1 MAPISFIS
9 EPTSKVLAEAQYCT
23 GVSPTESTP
32 TVEAV
37 SPVEFCEE
45 VELNMGRAI
54 YRGYKNR
61 VYFQE
66 IHLHVDHAQ
75 AFKHLQISLAP
86 TRLVTIS
93 KSSFLVLLISNRF
106 QIR

>member
-1 MAPISFIS
+1 VAPISFIS

-75 AFKHLQISLAP
+75 AFKHLQIWLGH

-93 KSSFLVLLISNRF
+93 RLNFLVS
-106 QIR
+106 